1 VIGNAEPVAAP
12 DPVAC
17 ILALEEL
24 RDLGLLD
31 DDEFAAAA
39 ADTLAEERDRPSA
52 PGSPSAASPTRPPV
66 TPCRSTPS

>member
-12 DPVAC
+12 EPGER

-31 DDEFAAAA
+31 EDEVAAAA
-39 ADTLAEERDRPSA
+39 ADSLAEERDRPSA
-52 PGSPSAASPTRPPV
+52 PASLGQGKRV
-66 TPCRSTPS
+66 QG